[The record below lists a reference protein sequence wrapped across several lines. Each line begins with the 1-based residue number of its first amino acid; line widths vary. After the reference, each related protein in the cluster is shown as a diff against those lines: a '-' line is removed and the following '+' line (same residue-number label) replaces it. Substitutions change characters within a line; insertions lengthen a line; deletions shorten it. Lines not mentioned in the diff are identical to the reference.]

1 MKNAPAVWSVVVGL
15 LGVASLPAA
24 VAYADRSERVELLW
38 AGVAVPVAALL
49 GLVAVALAR
58 RGRRRAELTLTRR
71 SGARW
76 ALLGR
81 LLGTLALLL
90 AGSGITALAVYV
102 LLTYRG
108 SS

>member
-1 MKNAPAVWSVVVGL
+1 VRNTPAVWSVVVGL
-15 LGVASLPAA
+15 LAAASLPAA
-24 VAYADRSERVELLW
+24 VVYADRSERVELLW

-49 GLVAVALAR
+49 GLVAIALAR
-58 RGRRRAELTLTRR
+58 RGRRRAELSLVRR
-71 SGARW
+71 SGARS
-76 ALLGR
+76 ARLGG

-90 AGSGITALAVYV
+90 AGSGATALAVYA